1 MDDESALRRQRRN
14 EQNSA
19 YAKEL
24 EAQISNNKR
33 RRDREKL
40 EQEARDRRE
49 EEQVARERAQPVRR
63 GGGGEPIRNADGN
76 VVTQL
81 HLLKDANGD
90 MVPPT
95 GGELLERTKLQVP
108 PQPRGRDLI
117 ERTKPGAF
125 DQRFGVTGGGGGGGY
140 GGGGGGGYGGVATT
154 GGGGGEPTVG
164 YTGGGGLSAM
174 YADGMD
180 NARRESNLRYQQE
193 LQQQI
198 TDGQNRKA
206 RDKARRPDEVR
217 RGPGRACQPQC

>member
-1 MDDESALRRQRRN
+1 MDDESAQRRQRRN

-40 EQEARDRRE
+40 EQEARERRE
-49 EEQVARERAQPVRR
+49 EEQVVRERAQPGRR

-125 DQRFGVTGGGGGGGY
+125 DQRFGVTGGGPVLLSGNGRDDVHLLVVCTAERGLCGAFNSSIVRLARERA
-140 GGGGGGGYGGVATT
+140 GRGQQGV
-154 GGGGGEPTVG
+154 
-164 YTGGGGLSAM
+164 
-174 YADGMD
+174 
-180 NARRESNLRYQQE
+180 R
-193 LQQQI
+193 
-198 TDGQNRKA
+198 
-206 RDKARRPDEVR
+206 
-217 RGPGRACQPQC
+217 